1 MIAGYDLIDDAI
13 HLEIELLF
21 GDMWYYCVIYLI
33 SKFTTVCIFLNIILL
48 FTPRVKDVS
57 N

>member
-33 SKFTTVCIFLNIILL
+33 SKFTTLLVFFFLI
-48 FTPRVKDVS
+48 
-57 N
+57 